1 MENQLAT
8 AKALGLGSPSN
19 PIALI
24 AHGYGD
30 DEGDSDKSDD
40 CSASAN
46 TSEKGPEHKLLEDQI
61 VDPVQQTRNLKNCDE
76 ETESQQKPHR
86 SR

>member
-8 AKALGLGSPSN
+8 AEALGLGSPSN

-30 DEGDSDKSDD
+30 DENDSDKSDD
-40 CSASAN
+40 YSVN
-46 TSEKGPEHKLLEDQI
+46 TFEKGAEHELQDDQI
-61 VDPVQQTRNLKNCDE
+61 VDPAQHTGNQKNCDE
-76 ETESQQKPHR
+76 GTESQQKPHR